1 MESKIVILGAG
12 ESGLG
17 TAFLAHK
24 KGLKVFISDN
34 DSISIRI
41 KKKLNLL
48 GVSWEE
54 KKHSYSKMKDADLV
68 IKSPGVKNE
77 SKVISQL
84 RKMNIPI
91 ISEIEFASKFTNSK
105 IIAITGSNG
114 KQRLL
119 Y

>member
-1 MESKIVILGAG
+1 MEGKIVILGAG

-17 TAFLAHK
+17 TAFLARK

-54 KKHSYSKMKDADLV
+54 KKHSYSKMKDADMV

-91 ISEIEFASKFTNSK
+91 WRLKKITARRSWSKDLSSQLVLRPAWAS
-105 IIAITGSNG
+105 G
-114 KQRLL
+114 
-119 Y
+119 